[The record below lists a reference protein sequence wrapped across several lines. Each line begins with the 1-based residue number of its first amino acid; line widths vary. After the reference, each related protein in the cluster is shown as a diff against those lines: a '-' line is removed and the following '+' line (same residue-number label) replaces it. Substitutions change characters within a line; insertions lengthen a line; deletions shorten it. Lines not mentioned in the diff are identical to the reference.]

1 MNKETEQFGYLSS
14 LLKQMV
20 AENQLV
26 RNAQMAQSVQ
36 SAVEP
41 KTQFVDVYNIYA
53 EFEKQLNSSEEALV
67 SKLKKD
73 IEAALL
79 SKQVKMSAS
88 KGTSTQ
94 SLEEYII
101 TVQRVSVAYI
111 QEKYYIVLTG
121 KDNKDYY
128 VNTKFKIQILA

>member
-26 RNAQMAQSVQ
+26 RNEQMTQSVQ

-73 IEAALL
+73 IAAALL

>member
-73 IEAALL
+73 IETSLL

-101 TVQRVSVAYI
+101 TVQKVGVSYI

>member
-26 RNAQMAQSVQ
+26 RNEQMTQSVQ

-53 EFEKQLNSSEEALV
+53 EFEKQLNSSEESLV

-73 IEAALL
+73 IAAALL

>member
-26 RNAQMAQSVQ
+26 RNEQMAQSVQ

-73 IEAALL
+73 IAAALL